1 MTIDPTVLLI
11 TPRRGADPTPFQAA
25 RKALA
30 SAFLC
35 ALLSFAP
42 AEASYLEDFYDAA
55 GAQVAS
61 TPAGL
66 YQSASLG
73 LATGG
78 SFSVRVPPKD
88 LPLMQMKAPS
98 LSAGCG
104 GIDIFLGAVSIP
116 SREEFVSF
124 LRGIGTA
131 MPGLAFQVALQALSP
146 DLNEQVS
153 AFRDLIRDYTEKFSD
168 SCTAAQTIF
177 DATGATDALAEAG
190 YRARNALLSSGE
202 ASDAGEA
209 DQLVRTDG
217 EKRIES
223 VPERTDSNGNV
234 VDAGEVNL
242 TWSLLPG
249 GTSGLETDLRQ
260 LMMTLV
266 GTRIYRKVGSGS
278 NATLEAVDLAPKDIA
293 LRLVTGPVSGG
304 KRVFDVYRCDE
315 TKKCLTPVEDET
327 SDLDLTARVYG
338 LLSGYV
344 RAIASRTETIPNEA
358 DLAALAG
365 MTSLPILRIAEL
377 AAQPRFQHVGERM
390 LQTYSEL
397 VAWEIV
403 IAAVKNLTHEVETA
417 VTGSAARGAA
427 KRNDEHAARILAR
440 LAIIREGLAAEE
452 GALLERLTAA
462 TNFAQSLEH
471 IERSLYGQS
480 AARMITTL
488 SPDLPR

>member
-1 MTIDPTVLLI
+1 MTRNP
-11 TPRRGADPTPFQAA
+11 
-25 RKALA
+25 
-30 SAFLC
+30 
-35 ALLSFAP
+35 LLSISFGRGGKGGLRPKATLGLLAAALPGLLAVLP
-42 AEASYLEDFYDAA
+42 AHASYLEDFYDAA
-55 GAQVAS
+55 GAQVAQ

-73 LATGG
+73 LAAGG
-78 SFSVRVPPKD
+78 SFSVRVPPKE
-88 LPLMQMKAPS
+88 LPLLQMKGPM

-104 GIDIFLGAVSIP
+104 GIDIFLGAISIP

-131 MPGLAFQVALQALSP
+131 MPGLAFQLALQALSP

-153 AFRDLIRDYTEKFSD
+153 AFRDLVRDYTEKFSD
-168 SCTAAQTIF
+168 SCTAAQTVF
-177 DATGATDALAEAG
+177 DAAGATDALTEAG

-209 DQLVRTDG
+209 DRLVRTDG

-223 VPERTDSNGNV
+223 VPERFDSGGNL

-266 GTRIYRKVGSGS
+266 GTRIYRRSGSGS
-278 NATLEAVDLAPKDIA
+278 NATLEAVDLAPKDLA
-293 LRLVTGPVSGG
+293 LRLVTGPVSAG

-315 TKKCLTPVEDET
+315 TKKCLKPVEDET

-338 LLSGYV
+338 LLTGYV
-344 RAIASRTETIPNEA
+344 RAIASRTETVPNED

-377 AAQPRFQHVGERM
+377 AAHPRFAHVGDRM
-390 LQTYSEL
+390 LQTYGEL

-403 IAAVKNLTHEVETA
+403 IAAVRNLTNEVEAA
-417 VTGSAARGAA
+417 VAGSAARGAA

-440 LAIIREGLAAEE
+440 LAVVREGLAQEE

-462 TNFAQSLEH
+462 TNFAASLEH

-480 AARMITTL
+480 AARMVSTL

>member
-1 MTIDPTVLLI
+1 
-11 TPRRGADPTPFQAA
+11 
-25 RKALA
+25 
-30 SAFLC
+30 
-35 ALLSFAP
+35 
-42 AEASYLEDFYDAA
+42 
-55 GAQVAS
+55 
-61 TPAGL
+61 
-66 YQSASLG
+66 
-73 LATGG
+73 
-78 SFSVRVPPKD
+78 
-88 LPLMQMKAPS
+88 
-98 LSAGCG
+98 
-104 GIDIFLGAVSIP
+104 
-116 SREEFVSF
+116 
-124 LRGIGTA
+124 

-177 DATGATDALAEAG
+177 DATGATDALSEAG
-190 YRARNALLSSGE
+190 YRAKNALLSSGE

-223 VPERTDSNGNV
+223 VPERTDSGGNV

-266 GTRIYRKVGSGS
+266 GTRIYRKVGYGS

-315 TKKCLTPVEDET
+315 TKKCLKPVEDET

-377 AAQPRFQHVGERM
+377 AAHPRFQHVGERM

-440 LAIIREGLAAEE
+440 LAIVREGLAEEE

-462 TNFAQSLEH
+462 TNFAASLEH

-480 AARMITTL
+480 AARMVSTL

>member
-1 MTIDPTVLLI
+1 MKRRAPLLTAI
-11 TPRRGADPTPFQAA
+11 LLMACPIGN
-25 RKALA
+25 A
-30 SAFLC
+30 SAGF
-35 ALLSFAP
+35 
-42 AEASYLEDFYDAA
+42 LEDYYDAA
-55 GAQVAS
+55 GAMSSV
-61 TPAGL
+61 TPAGVRES
-66 YQSASLG
+66 QSVR

-78 SFSVRVPPKD
+78 SFVVKTPRKD
-88 LPLMQMKAPS
+88 FTPFMLEAPS
-98 LSAGCG
+98 LKAGCG

-177 DATGATDALAEAG
+177 DATGATDALTEAG

-223 VPERTDSNGNV
+223 VPERTDSGGNV

-266 GTRIYRKVGSGS
+266 GTRIYRKVGYGS

-315 TKKCLTPVEDET
+315 TKKCLKPVEDET

-377 AAQPRFQHVGERM
+377 AAHPRFQHVGERM

-403 IAAVKNLTHEVETA
+403 IAAVKNLTHEVTHEVETA

-440 LAIIREGLAAEE
+440 LAIIREGLAEEE

-480 AARMITTL
+480 AARMISTL
-488 SPDLPR
+488 SPELPR

>member
-1 MTIDPTVLLI
+1 MTIDPTVLFSA
-11 TPRRGADPTPFQAA
+11 PRRGLPSPRRAA
-25 RKALA
+25 RKAF
-30 SAFLC
+30 AFFC
-35 ALLSFAP
+35 ALLAFGP

-55 GAQVAS
+55 GAQVAA

-88 LPLMQMKAPS
+88 LPLMQMKGPT

-104 GIDIFLGAVSIP
+104 GIDIFLGAISIP

-177 DATGATDALAEAG
+177 DATGATDALTEAG

-209 DQLVRTDG
+209 DELVRTDG

-223 VPERTDSNGNV
+223 VPERTDSGGNI

-266 GTRIYRKVGSGS
+266 GTRIYRKVGYGS

-315 TKKCLTPVEDET
+315 TKKCLKPVEDET

-344 RAIASRTETIPNEA
+344 RAIAARTETIPNEA

-377 AAQPRFQHVGERM
+377 AAHPRFAHVGERM

-403 IAAVKNLTHEVETA
+403 IAAVKNLTQEVETA

-427 KRNDEHAARILAR
+427 KRNEEHAARILAR
-440 LAIIREGLAAEE
+440 LAIIREGLAEEE

-462 TNFAQSLEH
+462 TNFAASLEH